1 MPSEQLTHLT
11 TDKQWHILFLNTRVL
26 KLKERAMH
34 NAKRYFKS
42 LKLYIYIYIYIHTHT
57 HHIYIYTHTPSGRV
71 LDTNVERRYKIN
83 SSSQHCLY
91 MSTFVFGKLN
101 QSPDEYSVNC
111 TTTAHLYPTLLF
123 FLLRLKFDNDVIIKL
138 GGVARLGEWT

>member
-1 MPSEQLTHLT
+1 
-11 TDKQWHILFLNTRVL
+11 
-26 KLKERAMH
+26 
-34 NAKRYFKS
+34 
-42 LKLYIYIYIYIHTHT
+42 
-57 HHIYIYTHTPSGRV
+57 
-71 LDTNVERRYKIN
+71 
-83 SSSQHCLY
+83 

-138 GGVARLGEWT
+138 GGVARLGNGPSLRGHNRRNGG